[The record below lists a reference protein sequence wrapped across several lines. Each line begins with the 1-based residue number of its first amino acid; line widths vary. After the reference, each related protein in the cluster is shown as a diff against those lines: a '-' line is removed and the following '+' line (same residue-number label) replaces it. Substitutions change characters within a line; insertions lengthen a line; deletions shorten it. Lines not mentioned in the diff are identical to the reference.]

1 MDPSQTVNAQEV
13 IKNYMLFFL
22 LPMWVIPGILDY
34 LCHRWSSIET
44 TTGVKEACIHLLF
57 CAQIGT
63 TVIMGL
69 WLEINSLV
77 IVLMI
82 VIWFFHEL
90 TTIWDV
96 AYATTL
102 RRVTTM
108 EQHVHDYLVVV
119 PLMAVSFVVCLKWN
133 QFLAIFGAG
142 PERADWTFALK
153 KIPLPTGYLAFIL
166 VLFTFCTVIPYLEE
180 LWRCWRVAKERRAK
194 AALATEKV

>member
-1 MDPSQTVNAQEV
+1 MDPNQINAQEV
-13 IKNYMLFFL
+13 IKNYMLFFM

-44 TTGVKEACIHLLF
+44 TSGVKEAFIHLLF
-57 CAQIGT
+57 CAEVGS

-77 IVLMI
+77 IAMMI
-82 VIWFFHEL
+82 VIWFLHEL

-96 AYATTL
+96 AYATTR

-119 PLMAVSFVVCLKWN
+119 PFMAVSFVICLKWD

-142 PERADWTFALK
+142 PEAADWTLALK
-153 KIPLPTGYLAFIL
+153 KIPLHAGYLTFMV
-166 VLFTFCTVIPYLEE
+166 VLFTLCTVIPYLEE
-180 LWRCWRVAKERRAK
+180 LWRCYRAERRRRAK
-194 AALATEKV
+194 AALATDKV

>member
-1 MDPSQTVNAQEV
+1 MDSIPTQEV
-13 IKNYMLFFL
+13 IKNYMLYFM

-44 TTGVKEACIHLLF
+44 TTGVKEAFIHLLF
-57 CAQIGT
+57 CIEVGS

-77 IVLMI
+77 ILLMI
-82 VIWFFHEL
+82 VIWFLHEL

-96 AYATTL
+96 AYAVTL
-102 RRVTTM
+102 RKVTTM

-119 PLMAVSFVVCLKWN
+119 PFMAVSFVICLKWN

-142 PERADWTFALK
+142 PEQAQWTIGFK
-153 KIPLPTGYLAFIL
+153 KDFLPHGYLAFMVI
-166 VLFTFCTVIPYLEE
+166 LFTLCTVIPYLEE
-180 LWRCWRVAKERRAK
+180 LWRCYRA
-194 AALATEKV
+194 ARSRHAQGALAAEKV